1 MKGIL
6 EGLVIGIDHVAIC
19 VGDMDGGVNL
29 WTQLLGLPMAHRE
42 KVEAQKTEAS
52 FVDDPAGVGKGA
64 SIEIIAPMAGNA
76 GLEKFLEKR
85 GQGLHHLAVAVT
97 DIKEALRR
105 LDAAGVPLID
115 KEPRPGA
122 RGHVVAFL
130 HPKAT
135 NGTLVELV
143 ERHDGGAHAH
153 SPSSHSQQSTTQ
165 HGGK

>member
-1 MKGIL
+1 MARKLL
-6 EGLVIGIDHVAIC
+6 EGLIIGIDHVAVC
-19 VGDMDGGVNL
+19 VPDTDDGIGL
-29 WTQLLGLPMAHRE
+29 WTELLGLPLAHRE
-42 KVEAQKTEAS
+42 KVETQKTEAS
-52 FVDDPAGVGKGA
+52 FVDDPAGAGRGA
-64 SIEIIAPMAGNA
+64 SLEIIAPMAGNV

-97 DIKEALRR
+97 DIREALRR

-122 RGHVVAFL
+122 RGHIVAFL

-143 ERHDGGAHAH
+143 ERH
-153 SPSSHSQQSTTQ
+153 T

>member
-1 MKGIL
+1 MARKLL
-6 EGLVIGIDHVAIC
+6 EGLIIGIDHVAVC
-19 VGDMDGGVNL
+19 VPDMDAGAEL
-29 WTQLLGLPMAHRE
+29 WTELLGLPLAHRE
-42 KVEAQKTEAS
+42 DVAAQKTTAG
-52 FVDDPAGVGKGA
+52 FVDDPHGPGHGA
-64 SIEIIAPMAGNA
+64 SLEIISPMPGNA

-97 DIKEALRR
+97 DIREALRR

-122 RGHVVAFL
+122 RGHIVAFL

-143 ERHDGGAHAH
+143 ERH
-153 SPSSHSQQSTTQ
+153 T

>member
-1 MKGIL
+1 MPRKLL
-6 EGLVIGIDHVAIC
+6 EGLIIGIDHVAVC
-19 VGDMDGGVNL
+19 VPNMDEGAGL
-29 WTQLLGLPMAHRE
+29 WTELLGLPLAHRE
-42 KVEAQKTEAS
+42 DVAAQKTTAG
-52 FVDDPAGVGKGA
+52 FVDDPQGAGHGA
-64 SIEIIAPMAGNA
+64 SLEIISPMAGNV

-97 DIKEALRR
+97 DIREALRR
-105 LDAAGVPLID
+105 LEAAGVPLID

-122 RGHVVAFL
+122 RGHIVAFL

-143 ERHDGGAHAH
+143 ERH
-153 SPSSHSQQSTTQ
+153 T

>member
-1 MKGIL
+1 MATGIL
-6 EGLVIGIDHVAIC
+6 AGLVIGIDHVAVC
-19 VGDMDGGVNL
+19 VSDMDAGARV
-29 WTQLLGLPMAHRE
+29 WTDLLGLPLAHRE
-42 KVEAQKTEAS
+42 AVASQKTEAA

-64 SIEIIAPMAGNA
+64 SLEIIAPMAGND
-76 GLEKFLEKR
+76 GLGKFLEKR
-85 GQGLHHLAVAVT
+85 GQTLHHVAVAVT

-105 LDAAGVPLID
+105 LEAAGVPLID

-143 ERHDGGAHAH
+143 ERH
-153 SPSSHSQQSTTQ
+153 SPRSSS
-165 HGGK
+165 

>member
-1 MKGIL
+1 MARKLL
-6 EGLVIGIDHVAIC
+6 EGLIIGIDHVAVC
-19 VGDMDGGVNL
+19 VPDMDAGAGL
-29 WTQLLGLPMAHRE
+29 WTELLGLPLAHRE
-42 KVEAQKTEAS
+42 EVGAQKTVAS
-52 FVDDPAGVGKGA
+52 FVDDPKGA
-64 SIEIIAPMAGNA
+64 GEGASLELISPMAGNA

-97 DIKEALRR
+97 DIREALRR

-122 RGHVVAFL
+122 RGHIVAFL

-143 ERHDGGAHAH
+143 ERH
-153 SPSSHSQQSTTQ
+153 P

>member
-1 MKGIL
+1 MARKLL
-6 EGLVIGIDHVAIC
+6 EGLIIGIDHVAVC
-19 VGDMDGGVNL
+19 VTDTDAGIGM
-29 WTQLLGLPMAHRE
+29 WTELLGLPLAHRE
-42 KVEAQKTEAS
+42 KVEAQKTEAA
-52 FVDDPAGVGKGA
+52 FVDDPKGVGQGA
-64 SIEIIAPMAGNA
+64 SLEIISPMTGNA
-76 GLEKFLEKR
+76 GLEKFLAQR

-97 DIKEALRR
+97 DIREALRR

-122 RGHVVAFL
+122 RGHLVAFL

-143 ERHDGGAHAH
+143 ERHD
-153 SPSSHSQQSTTQ
+153 